1 MEWFI
6 LLIVAFSRRPS
17 TAAVFLVLVLWRARG
32 AGRCLRELWRAVR
45 ALLRALGRCAALN
58 LSSAVTNRLLR
69 FQPSLRAALCDSAV
83 ESASKRALST
93 LVSSVGRAAT

>member
-1 MEWFI
+1 M
-6 LLIVAFSRRPS
+6 
-17 TAAVFLVLVLWRARG
+17 FLVLVLWRARG

-45 ALLRALGRCAALN
+45 ALLRALGRSAALN
-58 LSSAVTNRLLR
+58 LSGLLTNRLAAL
-69 FQPSLRAALCDSAV
+69 QLSLRAALCDSAV